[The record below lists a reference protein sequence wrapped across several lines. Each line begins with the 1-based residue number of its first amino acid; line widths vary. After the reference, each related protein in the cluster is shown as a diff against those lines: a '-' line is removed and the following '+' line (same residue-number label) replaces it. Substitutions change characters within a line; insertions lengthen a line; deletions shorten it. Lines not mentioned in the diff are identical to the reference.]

1 MAPAAPHSHRSGKL
15 KQQNK
20 KNKRSNASK
29 RSLNRRAGGKIAIK
43 KGINTST
50 ASKAKADRVNE
61 ARQRRDLKKKELL
74 AARRGVT
81 GAGGELGRIADR
93 TVRPRIVGIVSLSED
108 EEGIEEKVREILIEN
123 GDRQVISEGNKRMKN
138 SVTVHY
144 GANKKVRCFYRSC
157 NVCSFMLFRC
167 IVSIP
172 SCLSCKLY
180 TF

>member
-74 AARRGVT
+74 AARRGII
-81 GAGGELGRIADR
+81 GSGGELRRIADR
-93 TVRPRIVGIVSLSED
+93 TVRPRVVGIVSLSED
-108 EEGIEEKVREILIEN
+108 EEGIEERVRDILIEN
-123 GDRQVISEGNKRMKN
+123 GDRQVLCGNKNMKN

-144 GANKKVRCFYRSC
+144 GANKKVRCCFLIFFNNLFVCFAQCSC
-157 NVCSFMLFRC
+157 FE
-167 IVSIP
+167 
-172 SCLSCKLY
+172 KLRQQFTKKY
-180 TF
+180 I